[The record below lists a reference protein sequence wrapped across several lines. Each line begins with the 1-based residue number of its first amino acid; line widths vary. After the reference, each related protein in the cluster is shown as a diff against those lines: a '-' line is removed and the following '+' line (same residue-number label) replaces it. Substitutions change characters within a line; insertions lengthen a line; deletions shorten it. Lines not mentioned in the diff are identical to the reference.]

1 MNKTAKGLI
10 TFSLVTANML
20 CVGGKYD
27 LFTTAA
33 YASSDDA
40 DEISE
45 LDIEDSDGD
54 ALDLYS
60 DSDYEDEIDDD
71 LEEGETYY
79 AESTTNKITID
90 TSDVDEDCV
99 RIFANNSEYELG
111 DKIKLKSGTNTIK
124 IRVYEDEYD
133 EDENYSSSDYNQYTI
148 KVEYDNVEDS
158 NGELSQLDLE
168 DSDGD
173 SIDLYSDSDYDE
185 EVDDDLE
192 EGETYYA
199 ESNTNKI
206 TLGTDDVDDDYIRIL
221 YNSKVYELGDSIK
234 LSSGTNTLKV
244 RVYDSEYDEDENYSS
259 SDYSQYT
266 LKINYGSDSD
276 NSTSDVGLSS
286 ISLSSGSLTFNKN
299 TSSYNIN
306 VNSDLNSISVEAI
319 PEDSDYTVKIND
331 STVSES
337 DYYSKKVT
345 LTDSVTPVIIKV
357 TNDEN
362 ESKSYTV
369 NITKTKKEDT
379 LAMTNPYTQNNNT
392 PSYVTVSQSHN
403 TGWVNVNNI
412 WNYYYSDGSKA
423 TGWIL
428 TGGNWYY
435 LNSTGQMLTGWFL
448 DSDGKWY
455 YLYES
460 GAMAANTT
468 IDGYKIGPSGAWM
481 Q

>member
-1 MNKTAKGLI
+1 MNMMKMRT
-10 TFSLVTANML
+10 TLVQII
-20 CVGGKYD
+20 
-27 LFTTAA
+27 
-33 YASSDDA
+33 
-40 DEISE
+40 IS
-45 LDIEDSDGD
+45 I
-54 ALDLYS
+54 
-60 DSDYEDEIDDD
+60 
-71 LEEGETYY
+71 
-79 AESTTNKITID
+79 
-90 TSDVDEDCV
+90 
-99 RIFANNSEYELG
+99 
-111 DKIKLKSGTNTIK
+111 
-124 IRVYEDEYD
+124 
-133 EDENYSSSDYNQYTI
+133 Q
-148 KVEYDNVEDS
+148 
-158 NGELSQLDLE
+158 
-168 DSDGD
+168 
-173 SIDLYSDSDYDE
+173 
-185 EVDDDLE
+185 
-192 EGETYYA
+192 
-199 ESNTNKI
+199 
-206 TLGTDDVDDDYIRIL
+206 
-221 YNSKVYELGDSIK
+221 
-234 LSSGTNTLKV
+234 
-244 RVYDSEYDEDENYSS
+244 
-259 SDYSQYT
+259 
-266 LKINYGSDSD
+266 YGSDSD

-286 ISLSSGSLTFNKN
+286 ISLSSGYLAFNKN

-357 TNDEN
+357 ANDEN

-379 LAMTNPYTQNNNT
+379 LAMTNPYTQNSNT
-392 PSYVTVSQSHN
+392 TSSVTVSQSHN
-403 TGWVNVNNI
+403 TGWVNVNNT

-460 GAMAANTT
+460 GAMAVNTT
-468 IDGYKIGPSGAWM
+468 IDGYKIGSSGAWM

>member
-90 TSDVDEDCV
+90 TSDVDE
-99 RIFANNSEYELG
+99 
-111 DKIKLKSGTNTIK
+111 
-124 IRVYEDEYD
+124 YD

-148 KVEYDNVEDS
+148 KVEYDNDEDS

-206 TLGTDDVDDDYIRIL
+206 TLGTEDVDDDYIRIL

-234 LSSGTNTLKV
+234 LSSGTNTLKI

-392 PSYVTVSQSHN
+392 PSSVTVSQSHN

-412 WNYYYSDGSKA
+412 WNYYYYYSDGSKA

-448 DSDGKWY
+448 DSDGKWV
-455 YLYES
+455 LF
-460 GAMAANTT
+460 
-468 IDGYKIGPSGAWM
+468 I
-481 Q
+481 